1 MNSIP
6 LLTKHM
12 KVYLSMR
19 NLYLILLAISG
30 LFLNFGCASSPKPPK
45 QPQLSQL
52 QIRQLQMREYSDVES
67 AVVMRAVIASMQD
80 EGYIVSTA
88 NENLGLISSAK
99 EIFQEDTSTKNYVE
113 FWYGSGIG
121 TYQTTKRFEAT
132 GTIRKHQNVI
142 RVRINIVA
150 KTLTNTGGIVW
161 SQPVN
166 EWQFYQNLFSK
177 IDKAIFIEKQ
187 NI

>member
-1 MNSIP
+1 
-6 LLTKHM
+6 
-12 KVYLSMR
+12 MR
-19 NLYLILLAISG
+19 NLYLILLAVSSLI
-30 LFLNFGCASSPKPPK
+30 LNLGCASTPTAPE

-52 QIRQLQMREYSDVES
+52 QVRQLQTREYADVES
-67 AVVMRAVIASMQD
+67 TLVMRAVISAMQD

-88 NENLGLISSAK
+88 NEKLGLISSAK
-99 EIFQEDTSTKNYVE
+99 EIFEEDVSTKNSVE

-132 GTIRKHQNVI
+132 GTIRKHQNII

-150 KTLTNTGGIVW
+150 KALTNTGGIVW
-161 SQPVN
+161 SQPVYQG
-166 EWQFYQNLFSK
+166 QFYQDIFSK

>member
-1 MNSIP
+1 MTEARFQYHTVN
-6 LLTKHM
+6 
-12 KVYLSMR
+12 
-19 NLYLILLAISG
+19 AIS
-30 LFLNFGCASSPKPPK
+30 FNDP
-45 QPQLSQL
+45 
-52 QIRQLQMREYSDVES
+52 
-67 AVVMRAVIASMQD
+67 
-80 EGYIVSTA
+80 
-88 NENLGLISSAK
+88 
-99 EIFQEDTSTKNYVE
+99 
-113 FWYGSGIG
+113 G

-132 GTIRKHQNVI
+132 GTIRKHQNII

-150 KTLTNTGGIVW
+150 KALTNTGGIVW